1 MDISELLLMLQNG
14 GTIALYLAALVA
26 LLFILCFGPLVWI
39 VVLKSDHPAKS
50 LVKVIEAWRKPKKV
64 KKIE

>member
-1 MDISELLLMLQNG
+1 MELSELLLMIQNG

-39 VVLKSDHPAKS
+39 VVLKSDNPAKS
-50 LVKVIEAWRKPKKV
+50 LVKLIEAWRKPKKV
-64 KKIE
+64 RKSE